1 METDEG
7 EEVNSLA
14 LNHTITAERS
24 EPSPPQEK
32 HHVTGRNNASR
43 SLHCRGVILGFW
55 HCSCTSVWSSSM
67 SGMPCILAGHLHM
80 QWTVKC
86 CHIYLC
92 LVTSLLN
99 LMNNNKNNNKY
110 KKRNTINKL

>member
-1 METDEG
+1 VGMETDEG

-43 SLHCRGVILGFW
+43 SLHCRGVILGVW
-55 HCSCTSVWSSSM
+55 HWSYTSVWSSSIF
-67 SGMPCILAGHLHM
+67 GMPCILAGYTMDCEILATCPM
-80 QWTVKC
+80 
-86 CHIYLC
+86 
-92 LVTSLLN
+92 TSLFN
-99 LMNNNKNNNKY
+99 LLK
-110 KKRNTINKL
+110 

>member
-1 METDEG
+1 MGMETDEG

-43 SLHCRGVILGFW
+43 SLHC
-55 HCSCTSVWSSSM
+55 
-67 SGMPCILAGHLHM
+67 
-80 QWTVKC
+80 
-86 CHIYLC
+86 
-92 LVTSLLN
+92 
-99 LMNNNKNNNKY
+99 
-110 KKRNTINKL
+110 